1 MKSDAPQGG
10 RKNAVPFLK
19 TPAVYTAT
27 QRKGSKEKVKVLAN
41 ESFLCP
47 AFYSDMFS
55 ALNLVSFLMEQVQK
69 CLQIFRFLLQN
80 LCDHG
85 F

>member
-10 RKNAVPFLK
+10 QQNAVPFLK

-41 ESFLCP
+41 P
-47 AFYSDMFS
+47 R
-55 ALNLVSFLMEQVQK
+55 VW
-69 CLQIFRFLLQN
+69 
-80 LCDHG
+80 
-85 F
+85 

>member
-10 RKNAVPFLK
+10 QQNAVPFLK

-41 ESFLCP
+41 P
-47 AFYSDMFS
+47 S
-55 ALNLVSFLMEQVQK
+55 AA
-69 CLQIFRFLLQN
+69 FLLFP
-80 LCDHG
+80 LLFDSD
-85 F
+85 